1 MAHLFMC
8 FLAIYLLWKNVY
20 LYLLTFFIRLGFFF
34 CLFVFIKLYELF
46 IYLEINPLSVTL
58 FANVFSH
65 SVCCLFMFFFFSF
78 AVQGLLGLIRPHFL
92 NFIFVFLFI
101 TLGGRSKRYCCDLCQ
116 REFCLFS
123 SKSFIVFSLTFK
135 SLIHFEF
142 ILCIVLENCSNFIL
156 SHVAVQ
162 FSQHHLLKRF
172 SFSHWI
178 LLPRLM

>member
-1 MAHLFMC
+1 MSCSYIWRLIPCQSLCLQMFSPILC
-8 FLAIYLLWKNVY
+8 FA
-20 LYLLTFFIRLGFFF
+20 
-34 CLFVFIKLYELF
+34 
-46 IYLEINPLSVTL
+46 
-58 FANVFSH
+58 FS
-65 SVCCLFMFFFFSF
+65 CFFFFSF

-142 ILCIVLENCSNFIL
+142 ILCIVIENCSNFIL